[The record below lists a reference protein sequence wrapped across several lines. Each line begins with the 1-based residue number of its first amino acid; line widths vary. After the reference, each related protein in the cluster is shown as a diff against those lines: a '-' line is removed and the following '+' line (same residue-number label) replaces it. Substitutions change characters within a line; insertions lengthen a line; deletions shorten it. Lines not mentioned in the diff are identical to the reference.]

1 MLQYLYGETEVA
13 AQEIVDAVVPAA
25 DEVTKEEIAEAAA
38 EKAENIA
45 DAVAEAVEENTG
57 EKMDEETYSDLVM
70 ATAQCIYTE
79 TMAQLATAQ
88 ACYAMESLFCD
99 EAVEE
104 YYAEQETYGEKWD
117 KVKGHFSA
125 KKHHYIAGAS
135 GAAGAAAGAALGAR
149 IAKKK
154 GTSVKKA
161 AIVGALVGGAT
172 GTAGGY
178 ATTKAGRDLY
188 KAGGRKV
195 ASIFKKKEKKA

>member
-45 DAVAEAVEENTG
+45 DAVAEAAAEAG

-104 YYAEQETYGEKWD
+104 YYAEQETYGEKWN
-117 KVKGHFSA
+117 KVKGHLSA
-125 KKHHYIAGAS
+125 KKHHYIAGA
-135 GAAGAAAGAALGAR
+135 AGAASATAGAI
-149 IAKKK
+149 IADKIAQKK
-154 GTSVKKA
+154 GYSRKKA
-161 AIVGALVGGAT
+161 RIVGALVGGAA

-188 KAGGRKV
+188 KAGGRRV
-195 ASIFKKKEKKA
+195 AGIFKKEKKA